1 MLGEHR
7 EWSPPVVATVATEG
21 RGLDELVDAIAAHRR
36 HLASSGELVERRELR
51 VRDELR
57 AIVLEWVA
65 KQADVICS
73 GPRFDSVAAR
83 VADGVIDP
91 YTAATELV
99 AAQSSTRGL
108 TWESSGWASSEPGS
122 WARESRRS
130 APAPEPT

>member
-1 MLGEHR
+1 V
-7 EWSPPVVATVATEG
+7 STVATVG

-36 HLASSGELVERRELR
+36 HLAASGELAERRELR

-73 GPRFDSVAAR
+73 GARFDTVAAR

-99 AAQSSTRGL
+99 ADQAQRKG
-108 TWESSGWASSEPGS
+108 
-122 WARESRRS
+122 
-130 APAPEPT
+130 